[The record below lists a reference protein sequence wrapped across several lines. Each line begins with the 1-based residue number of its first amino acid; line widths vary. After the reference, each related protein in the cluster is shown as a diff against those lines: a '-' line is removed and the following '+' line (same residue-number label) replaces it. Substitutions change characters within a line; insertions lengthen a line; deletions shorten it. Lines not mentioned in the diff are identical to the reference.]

1 MKILMVTGSLP
12 YPPHQG
18 GALRVYGLMRGLRK
32 AGHKI
37 TLLSFHDGETA
48 EAETSPLK
56 KYCQQ
61 IVTVPP
67 PRRTVAERL
76 RDLVLT
82 RQADIARRLYSPA
95 FRDQLFAL
103 LDAATYDLVQFEG
116 IEAACYLPEV
126 RAKYPQLKL
135 CYDAFNAEAALQR
148 VIYEVDRAD
157 QSRWLAAL
165 YSYIQVGRIAN
176 YERELCQKADLVVA
190 VSTEDAQVLA
200 AYRADG
206 RVPVV
211 PNGIDAAEYDSR
223 TETKT
228 ERIDLPENA
237 LVFTGKMDYRPNVD
251 AVIWFVREVLPHIR
265 EELPDAKLYV
275 VGQKP
280 HARLE
285 GLRDQDGVEIT
296 GWVKDVRPFLWSA
309 GVYVA
314 PLRMGS
320 GTRLKILEAM
330 AAGCSVVAT
339 STAASGLD
347 ADARRCMVIADD
359 PKQMAVKIV
368 ELLESRTLRSV
379 KGVTAQAYVKLTYDW
394 SVLVP
399 KLLEAYRGIGLG

>member
-18 GALRVYGLMRGLRK
+18 GALRVYGLIRGLHK
-32 AGHKI
+32 ARHII
-37 TLLSFHDGETA
+37 TLMSFHDGETA
-48 EAETSPLK
+48 DAEASPLK
-56 KYCQQ
+56 KYCHQ

-67 PRRTVAERL
+67 PRRTMTERL
-76 RDLVLT
+76 RDLILT

-103 LDAATYDLVQFEG
+103 LDAAPYDLVQFEG

-126 RAKYPQLKL
+126 RAKYPALKL

-148 VIYEVDRAD
+148 VIYEVDRAER
-157 QSRWLAAL
+157 SRWLAAL
-165 YSYIQVGRIAN
+165 YSSIQVGRIAE

-190 VSTEDAQVLA
+190 VSAEDAQILA
-200 AYRADG
+200 AHRPDG

-211 PNGIDAAEYDSR
+211 PNGIDAAEYAN
-223 TETKT
+223 KA

-251 AVIWFVREVLPHIR
+251 AVVWFVREVLPHIR

-285 GLRDQDGVEIT
+285 GLRDQDSVEIT

-347 ADARRCMVIADD
+347 IDARRCMVIADD
-359 PKQMAVKIV
+359 PKEMAVKIV
-368 ELLESRTLRSV
+368 DLLESPSLRSV
-379 KGVTAQAYVKLTYDW
+379 KGITAQAYVKLTYDW

>member
-18 GALRVYGLMRGLRK
+18 GALRVYGLMRGLHK

-37 TLLSFHDGETA
+37 TLLSFHDGEA
-48 EAETSPLK
+48 SDAAASPLK

-61 IVTVPP
+61 IVIVPL
-67 PRRTVAERL
+67 PRRTTTERL
-76 RDLVLT
+76 RDLILS

-103 LDAATYDLVQFEG
+103 LDATPFDLVQFEG

-126 RAKYPQLKL
+126 RTKYPQIKL

-157 QSRWLAAL
+157 RSRWPAAL
-165 YSYIQVGRIAN
+165 YSYLQVGRIAN

-190 VSTEDAQVLA
+190 VSAEDAQILA
-200 AYRADG
+200 AHRPDG

-211 PNGIDAAEYDSR
+211 PNGIDAAEYAN
-223 TETKT
+223 KT

-251 AVIWFVREVLPHIR
+251 AVVWFVREVLPHIQA
-265 EELPDAKLYV
+265 ELPDAKLYV

-285 GLRDQDGVEIT
+285 GLRDQDSVEIT

-339 STAASGLD
+339 SAAASGLD
-347 ADARRCMVIADD
+347 ADARMCMVIVDD

-368 ELLESRTLRSV
+368 NLLESPSTRSV
-379 KGVTAQAYVKLTYDW
+379 KGITARAYVKLTYDW

>member
-18 GALRVYGLMRGLRK
+18 GALRVYGLMRGLHK

-37 TLLSFHDGETA
+37 TLVSFHDGEVSDA
-48 EAETSPLK
+48 EAAPLK
-56 KYCQQ
+56 KYCQR

-67 PRRTVAERL
+67 PRRTMTDRL
-76 RDLVLT
+76 RNLILS
-82 RQADIARRLYSPA
+82 RQPDIAQRLYSPA

-103 LDAATYDLVQFEG
+103 LDATPFDLVQFEG

-126 RAKYPQLKL
+126 RAKVPRIKL

-157 QSRWLAAL
+157 RSRWLAAL

-190 VSTEDAQVLA
+190 VSAEDAQILA
-200 AYRADG
+200 AHRPDG

-211 PNGIDAAEYDSR
+211 PNGIDAAEYMN
-223 TETKT
+223 KT

-251 AVIWFVREVLPHIR
+251 AVVWFAREVLPLIR

-280 HARLE
+280 HIRLE
-285 GLRDQDGVEIT
+285 GLRDQDSVEIT

-309 GVYVA
+309 DVYVA

-339 STAASGLD
+339 ATAASGLD
-347 ADARRCMVIADD
+347 ADARKCMVITDD

-368 ELLESRTLRSV
+368 DLLESPSLRSV
-379 KGVTAQAYVKLTYDW
+379 KGITAQAYVKLTYDW
-394 SVLVP
+394 SVLIP